1 MKYVQ
6 RGLLAITCALACSPK
21 AISQCVHGNVNIA
34 GRIENFT
41 GQRGQI
47 GVTVLLKKGKVA
59 ASSVISSPNFSI
71 DVPFS
76 TFSSY
81 FFLWGHRCKNS
92 PLSVLVKITSDG
104 ITLADRR
111 LTIKD
116 NFRIDASFR
125 YTLRNDLLLKA
136 ETPRPS

>member
-6 RGLLAITCALACSPK
+6 RVLLAITCALACSPK
-21 AISQCVHGNVNIA
+21 AISQCIHGNVNIA
-34 GRIENFT
+34 GRIETFA
-41 GQRGQI
+41 GQTGQI

-59 ASSVISSPNFSI
+59 ASSVISSPDFSI

-81 FFLWGHRCKNS
+81 FFLWGHRCNNL
-92 PLSVLVKITSDG
+92 PLAVLVKITSGG
-104 ITLADRR
+104 ITLAAER
-111 LTIKD
+111 LTIKND
-116 NFRIDASFR
+116 FRIDGFR
-125 YTLRNDLLLKA
+125 YTLRNDLLLKL